1 MKNKLLITTLVI
13 LSALTY
19 ACKKDKADDV
29 QPASN
34 SSTTTNTG
42 GTTTGG
48 TTTGGTTTTPNT
60 TTTTKIK
67 FSDITTIFNTNC
79 TSCHNAST
87 KNANIDLTNYTSTVN
102 AANSGKLLGAIK
114 HESGFRAMP
123 TSGKLST
130 TDISKIETW
139 INDGKLQ

>member
-13 LSALTY
+13 ISALTY
-19 ACKKDKADDV
+19 ACKNDKADDV

-34 SSTTTNTG
+34 SSTTTTNN
-42 GTTTGG
+42 
-48 TTTGGTTTTPNT
+48 GGTTTTPNT

-79 TSCHNAST
+79 SSCHNAST